1 MDANTVIAICSVVIA
16 VASLAVSAYVAWAT
30 RKHNRL
36 SVQPVLG
43 FRTTYSADDISGLL
57 LINSGLGPAKI
68 IKTWL
73 TYNGVQFEEFNE
85 SNVNKFRS
93 YLKEHDRSVRPHAT
107 TLGVQQVLD
116 TDYRQFLLGIGPR
129 DLSELDKPRQVI
141 ELDKFRQVIDG
152 LKLEIWY
159 ESIYGGEGI
168 KAVHPDPQ
176 QEVAARYAEADRD
189 QATQPPAGG
198 EPNLSSDP

>member
-1 MDANTVIAICSVVIA
+1 MDANTVIAICSVVVA

-43 FRTTYSADDISGLL
+43 FRTTYSADGYSGLI
-57 LINSGLGPAKI
+57 LINSGLGPARI
-68 IKTWL
+68 IKSQL
-73 TYNGVQFEEFNE
+73 TYDGVQFEEFNE

-93 YLKEHDRSVRPHAT
+93 YLKAHDPQSVRPHAT
-107 TLGVQQVLD
+107 TLGGQQVLD
-116 TDYRQFLLGIGPR
+116 TDYQQFLLGIDPC
-129 DLSELDKPRQVI
+129 DPSELGKFRRVI
-141 ELDKFRQVIDG
+141 EG

-168 KAVHPDPQ
+168 KAVHPDPRR
-176 QEVAARYAEADRD
+176 EVTAPSAEADHD
-189 QATQPPAGG
+189 QVTQPHARG
-198 EPNLSSDP
+198 EPT

>member
-1 MDANTVIAICSVVIA
+1 MDANAVIAICSVVIA

-73 TYNGVQFEEFNE
+73 TYDGVQFEEFNE

-107 TLGVQQVLD
+107 TLGGQQILD
-116 TDYRQFLLGIGPR
+116 TDYRQFLFGIGPR

-168 KAVHPDPQ
+168 KVVHPDPQ
-176 QEVAARYAEADRD
+176 QEVAARSAEADHD
-189 QATQPPAGG
+189 QVTQPPAGG
-198 EPNLSSDP
+198 EPT

>member
-1 MDANTVIAICSVVIA
+1 LEVQVDANTVIAICSVVIA

-43 FRTTYSADDISGLL
+43 FRTAYSADGISGLL
-57 LINSGLGPAKI
+57 LINSGLGPARI
-68 IKTWL
+68 IKSQL
-73 TYNGVQFEEFNE
+73 TYDEVQFEEFNQ

-93 YLKEHDRSVRPHAT
+93 YLKEQNRSVRPHAT
-107 TLGVQQVLD
+107 TLGGQQVLD

-129 DLSELDKPRQVI
+129 DLSKFDKPSQVI

-152 LKLEIWY
+152 LKLKIWY
-159 ESIYGGEGI
+159 ESIYGREGFT
-168 KAVHPDPQ
+168 AVYPDPRR
-176 QEVAARYAEADRD
+176 EVTAPSAEADHD
-189 QATQPPAGG
+189 Q
-198 EPNLSSDP
+198 

>member
-1 MDANTVIAICSVVIA
+1 VDANTVIAICSVVIA

-43 FRTTYSADDISGLL
+43 FRTAYSADDISGLL

-73 TYNGVQFEEFNE
+73 TYDGVQFEEFNK
-85 SNVNKFRS
+85 SNVDKFRS

-107 TLGVQQVLD
+107 TLGGQQVLD
-116 TDYRQFLLGIGPR
+116 TDYRQFLLGIGPK
-129 DLSELDKPRQVI
+129 DLSKLDKPRQVI
-141 ELDKFRQVIDG
+141 ELGKFRQVIDG

-168 KAVHPDPQ
+168 KVVHPDPQ
-176 QEVAARYAEADRD
+176 QEVAARSAEADHD
-189 QATQPPAGG
+189 QVTQPHARG
-198 EPNLSSDP
+198 EPT